1 MAVEIRHSGQVVTVS
16 SKSGTVTARS
26 PSYGVTVASGVIA
39 GGIPYT
45 DEYEVTPTTSEQ
57 VLPTRMK
64 TMANDVTVHEIPYH
78 STTNDAGGY
87 TVSIAS

>member
-16 SKSGTVTARS
+16 SKRGTVTARS
-26 PSYGVTVASGVIA
+26 PSYGVTVTSGIIA

-64 TMANDVTVHEIPYH
+64 TMANDVTVHQIPYH

>member
-1 MAVEIRHSGQVVTVS
+1 MAVEIRHSGQTVTITSTV
-16 SKSGTVTARS
+16 GMVTARS
-26 PSYGVTVASGVIA
+26 PSYGVTVTSGIIA

-64 TMANDVTVHEIPYH
+64 TMANDVTVHQIPYH